1 MTRESEMTTRI
12 NEPAFP
18 VTGFMVDA
26 SGALCGETVRAT
38 GLSLRDYFAGQAII
52 ALTAGCPITD
62 DDASWCHPLIA
73 EDAYKLA
80 DAMLTVRTKQPDPTP

>member
-18 VTGFMVDA
+18 VNAGDNGTHPGM
-26 SGALCGETVRAT
+26 T
-38 GLSLRDYFAGQAII
+38 LRDYFAGQAII

-80 DAMLTVRTKQPDPTP
+80 DAMLAVRTKQPDPTP

>member
-1 MTRESEMTTRI
+1 MVERVQY
-12 NEPAFP
+12 AFP
-18 VTGFMVDA
+18 MVTSFHPQMGIQADPGM
-26 SGALCGETVRAT
+26 T
-38 GLSLRDYFAGQAII
+38 LRDYFAGQAII

-80 DAMLTVRTKQPDPTP
+80 DAMLAVRTKQPDPTP